1 MSDLAD
7 GWQDVK
13 GGWHSSL
20 DSMTMK
26 AEARALHRVI
36 CSSALHLPPD
46 TPMLLAL
53 LLQTDIFTGKVVID
67 SRRSR
72 DNQAEP
78 VGILL
83 LIVT

>member
-1 MSDLAD
+1 
-7 GWQDVK
+7 
-13 GGWHSSL
+13 
-20 DSMTMK
+20 MTLK

-36 CSSALHLPPD
+36 CPSVLHLPPD
-46 TPMLLAL
+46 KLMLLAL

-67 SRRSR
+67 SRQTR

-78 VGILL
+78 VGIVL